1 MSTTIDPT
9 VAPATAATAVDTTTA
24 PTLAFTD
31 VAKVFATGTRAL
43 EGVSIDVRPG
53 EFVSVVG
60 PSGCGKSTLLRLAA
74 GLDDAT
80 EGVVDV
86 RADTTSFVFQEATL
100 LEWRTA
106 QRNVELVGELAGVG
120 AAERRRRAAEAL
132 ELVGLKGFEN
142 QHPRALSGGMRMRV
156 SIARALV
163 AEPQLALFDE
173 PFGALDEITRLKM
186 QTELQRLFQ
195 LKGFAAMFITHSIS
209 EAVYLSSRVLV
220 MSGRPGRI
228 VDDIELPWSYPDPRA
243 ALRTRVRTHRRTP
256 LARFGGALVS
266 QNLAL
271 KAPASLADTSASG
284 SPLIGGGCRGIRRDH
299 DRLDGRPSPP
309 RPQCRIGRPR
319 RLVAGHADRRG
330 ADRHHRDLV
339 RRVVPAA
346 QREPPL
352 PAAASPPGAGRDDRQ
367 RQGDRP
373 DDRRTRSDHHRRPH
387 RPRDRRPIGM
397 GWAIVMSQWT
407 LAEKILYPYAVILQ
421 TIPILALTPLI
432 GIWMGYGL
440 PARIVVCV
448 IIAVFPMISNTL
460 FGLQSATP
468 AAHDLFTL
476 QKATKWQRMTKL
488 MLPAAI
494 PSIFT
499 GLRQSAGLA
508 VIGAIVGDFF
518 FQQGSQGIGGLLR
531 TYTLRLNMEPLFL
544 AIIFTAL
551 FGVIVFSIF
560 AALDRVVVG
569 RLFGVATR

>member
-1 MSTTIDPT
+1 MRGAGSRALPIVAALLGIIAIWYAVSYLLLSESRRFLLPPPHQVLMETLGNDKIIGPMIAALGQTIT
-9 VAPATAATAVDTTTA
+9 VA
-24 PTLAFTD
+24 
-31 VAKVFATGTRAL
+31 
-43 EGVSIDVRPG
+43 
-53 EFVSVVG
+53 
-60 PSGCGKSTLLRLAA
+60 
-74 GLDDAT
+74 
-80 EGVVDV
+80 
-86 RADTTSFVFQEATL
+86 
-100 LEWRTA
+100 
-106 QRNVELVGELAGVG
+106 
-120 AAERRRRAAEAL
+120 
-132 ELVGLKGFEN
+132 
-142 QHPRALSGGMRMRV
+142 
-156 SIARALV
+156 
-163 AEPQLALFDE
+163 
-173 PFGALDEITRLKM
+173 
-186 QTELQRLFQ
+186 
-195 LKGFAAMFITHSIS
+195 
-209 EAVYLSSRVLV
+209 
-220 MSGRPGRI
+220 
-228 VDDIELPWSYPDPRA
+228 
-243 ALRTRVRTHRRTP
+243 
-256 LARFGGALVS
+256 
-266 QNLAL
+266 
-271 KAPASLADTSASG
+271 
-284 SPLIGGGCRGIRRDH
+284 LIGLAI
-299 DRLDGRPSPP
+299 
-309 RPQCRIGRPR
+309 
-319 RLVAGHADRRG
+319 A
-330 ADRHHRDLV
+330 
-339 RRVVPAA
+339 VV
-346 QREPPL
+346 
-352 PAAASPPGAGRDDRQ
+352 
-367 RQGDRP
+367 
-373 DDRRTRSDHHRRPH
+373 
-387 RPRDRRPIGM
+387 IGM

-407 LAEKILYPYAVILQ
+407 LAERILYPYAVILQ